1 MADKRMMWKRTMGVK
16 PTVVQTTA
24 WWAGKLLLLVLV
36 LVSVSMLGA
45 CSGES
50 AESLANAHPGQ
61 ATYNAA
67 CISCHNPGISGAPRL
82 GDVDAWQPRLA
93 KGRAVL
99 LDSTIRGLNAMPP
112 KGMCWQCSDEDLAHA
127 VDFML
132 EQVGASTTP

>member
-1 MADKRMMWKRTMGVK
+1 MADEKMKRRKTIGVK
-16 PTVVQTTA
+16 PTVWQTSGL
-24 WWAGKLLLLVLV
+24 WARKLVLIV
-36 LVSVSMLGA
+36 WVFVFGA

-50 AESLANAHPGQ
+50 AESLANAHPGL

-67 CISCHNPGISGAPRL
+67 CISCHNPGIGGTPRL

-99 LDSTIRGLNAMPP
+99 LDSTINGLNAMPP
-112 KGMCWQCSDEDLAHA
+112 KGMCWRCSDEDLGHA

-132 EQVGASTTP
+132 EQVGVSTEP

>member
-1 MADKRMMWKRTMGVK
+1 MADEKMKRRKTMGME
-16 PTVVQTTA
+16 PTVWQTTGL
-24 WWAGKLLLLVLV
+24 WARKLVLFIWV
-36 LVSVSMLGA
+36 FVLGA

-93 KGRAVL
+93 KGRAELV
-99 LDSTIRGLNAMPP
+99 DSTINGLNAMPS
-112 KGMCWQCSDEDLAHA
+112 KGMCWQCSDEDLGHA

-132 EQVGASTTP
+132 EQVGASTKP

>member
-1 MADKRMMWKRTMGVK
+1 MADEKMKRRKTMGVE
-16 PTVVQTTA
+16 PTVWQTTG
-24 WWAGKLLLLVLV
+24 WWASKLVLIIWV
-36 LVSVSMLGA
+36 FLLGA

-99 LDSTIRGLNAMPP
+99 VDSTINGLNAMPP
-112 KGMCWQCSDEDLAHA
+112 KGMCWQCSDEDLGHA

-132 EQVGASTTP
+132 EQVGASTKP

>member
-1 MADKRMMWKRTMGVK
+1 MADEKMKLRKTMGVE
-16 PTVVQTTA
+16 PTVWQTT
-24 WWAGKLLLLVLV
+24 GLLARKLVLIIWV
-36 LVSVSMLGA
+36 FLLGA

-99 LDSTIRGLNAMPP
+99 VDSTINGLNAMPP
-112 KGMCWQCSDEDLAHA
+112 KGMCWQCSDEDLGHA

-132 EQVGASTTP
+132 EQVGASTKP

>member
-1 MADKRMMWKRTMGVK
+1 MADEKMKLRKTMGVE
-16 PTVVQTTA
+16 PAVWQTTGL
-24 WWAGKLLLLVLV
+24 WARKLVLIIWV
-36 LVSVSMLGA
+36 FLLGA
-45 CSGES
+45 CTGES

-99 LDSTIRGLNAMPP
+99 VDSTINGLNAMPP
-112 KGMCWQCSDEDLAHA
+112 KGMCWQCSDEDLVHA

-132 EQVGASTTP
+132 EQVGASTKP

>member
-1 MADKRMMWKRTMGVK
+1 MADEKMKRRKTIGVE
-16 PTVVQTTA
+16 PTVWQKSVL
-24 WWAGKLLLLVLV
+24 WARKLVLIV
-36 LVSVSMLGA
+36 WVFVLGA

-67 CISCHNPGISGAPRL
+67 CISCHNPGIGGAPRL

-99 LDSTIRGLNAMPP
+99 VDSTINGLNAMPP
-112 KGMCWQCSDEDLAHA
+112 KGMCWQCSDEDLGHA

-132 EQVGASTTP
+132 KQVGASTKP